1 MITLPAWFTWA
12 AIKGLLK
19 MVPTWAWAALGLAVC
34 LMVMRSHWIGVGES
48 RVQAVLDAE
57 RAQNKL
63 AADAQKA
70 EAAAKEAKDAAAFSL
85 LADNLRKENER
96 AKQDAD
102 RTIADLRRGAIRLR
116 DRFTCPRTVPQTA
129 GSPEGSHGTDDA
141 GFTVADA
148 EVALGIAATG
158 DKAIRRLTACQAILS
173 AERQ

>member
-1 MITLPAWFTWA
+1 MTWLLIAWKWLSGLPKEVYF
-12 AIKGLLK
+12 AIF
-19 MVPTWAWAALGLAVC
+19 AALMLWLAYSAAYH
-34 LMVMRSHWIGVGES
+34 RGANA
-48 RVQAVLDAE
+48 VQTEWDAE

-102 RTIADLRRGAIRLR
+102 RTIADLRRGSLR
-116 DRFTCPRTVPQTA
+116 VREALRCPSPVSGTPANSAGNNDEGGAYVSRQNQEFFLRIGDEADR
-129 GSPEGSHGTDDA
+129 
-141 GFTVADA
+141 
-148 EVALGIAATG
+148 AAR
-158 DKAIRRLTACQAILS
+158 KLTACQAILS

>member
-1 MITLPAWFTWA
+1 MTWLTVLSWLR
-12 AIKGLLK
+12 K
-19 MVPTWAWAALGLAVC
+19 VPTWAWAALGLAVC

-57 RAQNKL
+57 RAANKL

-70 EAAAKEAKDAAAFSL
+70 EAAAKEAKDAAAFAL

-116 DRFTCPRTVPQTA
+116 DRFTCKSTVPAAA
-129 GSPEGSHGTDDA
+129 GSPARSDEAGQG
-141 GFTVADA
+141 GFTVEDA
-148 EVALGIAATG
+148 SIALRIASDG
-158 DKAIRRLTACQAILS
+158 DAAIRQLTACQAILS